1 MFLRSKPSRA
11 RLSPS
16 IEVAEA
22 GVLVQCAFLHQ
33 SLHRELPR
41 QRRLISSASQRADAW
56 ARPARVGHE
65 RMRAPLVVQREEVR
79 GVWPARRGVG
89 SWGGD
94 DYFIRLD
101 QVDLLLSLKRA
112 ENQLSVGMI
121 PTNEEMMIASHTLAC
136 IRP

>member
-1 MFLRSKPSRA
+1 M
-11 RLSPS
+11 
-16 IEVAEA
+16 
-22 GVLVQCAFLHQ
+22 
-33 SLHRELPR
+33 
-41 QRRLISSASQRADAW
+41 
-56 ARPARVGHE
+56 
-65 RMRAPLVVQREEVR
+65 APETW
-79 GVWPARRGVG
+79 GG

-112 ENQLSVGMI
+112 ENQLSVWMI

>member
-1 MFLRSKPSRA
+1 MCLF
-11 RLSPS
+11 
-16 IEVAEA
+16 
-22 GVLVQCAFLHQ
+22 GDG
-33 SLHRELPR
+33 PR
-41 QRRLISSASQRADAW
+41 KQL
-56 ARPARVGHE
+56 
-65 RMRAPLVVQREEVR
+65 APLLVQREEVR
-79 GVWPARRGVG
+79 GTWPARHGAG

-112 ENQLSVGMI
+112 ENQLSVWMI